1 MYFKNFPK
9 TYFSLDN
16 YKSATLFTNLLV
28 RTKFL
33 DEVLSNYVFYD
44 KYNIRDG
51 ESPEVT
57 SDVFYGDSEMH
68 WTILHANNILDPRFG
83 WVFTPFDLQKYTQG
97 KYANVNSVHH
107 YEDTNQNYVNANVR
121 LRISRRNF
129 DVSNN
134 RPTAIDVN
142 TVLVNN
148 TSSGVAVITSKVN
161 QRTFDV
167 EVSKGGFIAGEVLF
181 PSDNVSYLCN
191 VVSVIQINN
200 NAIPVTNITFE
211 DRENEKRRTISVLK
225 AEVVGEAVQEFQA
238 LMKK

>member
-1 MYFKNFPK
+1 MYFKNFPR

-83 WVFTPFDLQKYTQG
+83 WVFTPFNLQKYTEG
-97 KYANVNSVHH
+97 KYANVNAVHH
-107 YEDTNQNYVNANVR
+107 YEDANLFITNANLTIVSSQTLPTSFDVNAV
-121 LRISRRNF
+121 IK
-129 DVSNN
+129 
-134 RPTAIDVN
+134 
-142 TVLVNN
+142 NN
-148 TSSGVAVITSKVN
+148 TNSGIAIVTAKNSGTSINVITS
-161 QRTFDV
+161 T
-167 EVSKGGFIAGEVLF
+167 GGFVSGDQIVL
-181 PSDNVSYLCN
+181 STNTSISAN
-191 VVSVIQINN
+191 ISSVTINSGT
-200 NAIPVTNITFE
+200 AVTNIKHE

-225 AEVVGEAVQEFQA
+225 PEVVGEAVQEFQA